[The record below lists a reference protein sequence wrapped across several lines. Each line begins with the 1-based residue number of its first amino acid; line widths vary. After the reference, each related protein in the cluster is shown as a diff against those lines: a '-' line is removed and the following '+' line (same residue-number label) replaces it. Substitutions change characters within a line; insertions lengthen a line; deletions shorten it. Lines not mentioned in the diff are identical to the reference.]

1 MMNKKLD
8 RRKQYTRMV
17 LKESLMELLREKI
30 ISSITIK
37 ELCQKADINRS
48 TFYSHYRDQFD
59 LLQHIED
66 EILLELQV
74 TLKQYNHNETN
85 ETFAMTKYLLDY
97 VYKRSAD
104 FLVLFSDHGNK
115 AFQTRVIDTA
125 QSIIIN
131 SLKEDRQVINID
143 KSKYMIYFVIS
154 GCIYVIEKWLMNGMK
169 ESPEEMTTI
178 ITEIS
183 NRVILHSK

>member
-1 MMNKKLD
+1 MNKKLD

-74 TLKQYNHNETN
+74 TLRQYNHNETN

-97 VYKRSAD
+97 VYKRSSD

-131 SLKEDRQVINID
+131 SLKEDPQVINLD

-183 NRVILHSK
+183 NRVIVHSK